1 MSLYN
6 EVRPA
11 TISGIIGQDNVK
23 AQISGA
29 LRSKKIPQS
38 QIFVGQRGTG
48 KTSLARVLAK
58 AVNCEHPTEDGEP
71 CNGCATCKAISA
83 GSFVDVVEMDAA
95 SNNGVEDVS
104 KIIEN
109 AAYAPIGKYK
119 VFILDEVHM
128 FSTAAWN
135 SLLKTLEEPPKNVL
149 FILCTTEEHKIP
161 ATIMSRCRKLYF
173 EKIDLGLIAD
183 YLGKVCEKYN
193 KCYDED
199 ALKLIARASDGSMR
213 DALSILEAFFDND
226 NIITDTVSQ
235 SLGVSDSDAVFGIL
249 NAVVDGN
256 AAEAVKSFK
265 DATRRG
271 ASLKCLVKSLIEAV
285 SDAVF
290 LIQGADKESVLNT
303 GAYKDSLEAFS
314 AKVNVGRC
322 LDLAHTLSDVYG
334 NVSKTADAA
343 FLVEAALIRSI
354 EYESELAAL
363 KARVEKLESGDAA
376 AYVRISQKVTEELN
390 KDNSKSL
397 SEMVD
402 AQASIPDSSDDGFTS
417 CEDECPFEE
426 EAVPVLTDSEDG
438 AVPDNIITMPVPVKE
453 ESVPEEDE
461 LLSMLPTGTE
471 VMGTISLFDDNVQ
484 ADEPKEEP
492 KTEPEPAG
500 ETEAVTEDFDLPSI
514 EDLSGYL

>member
-71 CNGCATCKAISA
+71 CNECETCKAIAA

-95 SNNGVEDVS
+95 SNNGVEDVQ

-109 AAYAPIGKYK
+109 AAYTPMGKYK

-128 FSTAAWN
+128 FSNAAWN

-173 EKIDLGLIAD
+173 EKIDLGLIAG
-183 YLGKVCEKYN
+183 YLGEVCEKYN
-193 KCYDED
+193 KCFDAD

-226 NIITDTVSQ
+226 NILTETVSNA
-235 SLGVSDSDAVFGIL
+235 LGISDSDAIFGIL
-249 NAVVDGN
+249 NAVADGN
-256 AAEAVKSFK
+256 AAVAVKSFK
-265 DATRRG
+265 DATKRG

-290 LIQGADKESVLNT
+290 LLQGADKESVLNT
-303 GAYKDSLEAFS
+303 GAYKDALETFS
-314 AKVNVGRC
+314 KKVNVERC

-334 NVSKTADAA
+334 NVSKTTDAA

-354 EYESELAAL
+354 NYVSELETLKKRVAAL
-363 KARVEKLESGDAA
+363 EAAPAVVAPVTAMQEPVTLPSSEPADIPLPPVEGINDEGFMS
-376 AYVRISQKVTEELN
+376 
-390 KDNSKSL
+390 
-397 SEMVD
+397 VD
-402 AQASIPDSSDDGFTS
+402 
-417 CEDECPFEE
+417 DECPFEE
-426 EAVPVLTDSEDG
+426 EAPVLTDSEDRNM
-438 AVPDNIITMPVPVKE
+438 PDNIINMPVAMD
-453 ESVPEEDE
+453 ESVSGEDE
-461 LLSMLPTGTE
+461 LLSILPTGTE
-471 VMGTISLFDDNVQ
+471 VTGTISLFGESEQ
-484 ADEPKEEP
+484 AEEIP
-492 KTEPEPAG
+492 ESTTEPAG
-500 ETEAVTEDFDLPSI
+500 ETEAVTEDFDSDLPDI